1 MSYALKDD
9 VKALFRHFADN
20 ADAAV
25 TDTEIDSFLAN
36 DVAYIDS
43 RLNGLYSLPITS
55 GANPESFKILKQ
67 INAFR
72 VASIVDD
79 ILNNYTNDQKKPA
92 WLRMAN
98 EMLNNIAPERDRNG
112 KQLDPNN
119 KLVDATYLGTNV
131 QRGTFKLSST
141 EGRIFTKGSDTW

>member
-20 ADAAV
+20 TDAAV
-25 TDTEIDSFLAN
+25 TDTEIDAFL
-36 DVAYIDS
+36 DSDTAYIDS
-43 RLNGLYSLPITS
+43 RLNGLYLLPITS

-72 VASIVDD
+72 VAAIVDD
-79 ILNNYTNDQKKPA
+79 ILNNYTNDQKKPS

-98 EMLNNIAPERDRNG
+98 EMLNNIAPEKDKSG
-112 KQLDPNN
+112 KQKEPNN
-119 KLVDATYLGTNV
+119 KLIDATYLGTNV
-131 QRGTFKLSST
+131 QQGKFKLSST
-141 EGRIFTKGSDTW
+141 DTTTFRKGTDTW